1 MSQAIQN
8 GSCIRFTYE
17 GAERTIDVDNVR
29 EVGGVWN
36 DKKRRY
42 SKVETLVTGWDHDRK
57 AYRSFHHSK
66 MENIVWITD

>member
-8 GSCIRFTYE
+8 GSCIRFAYE

-36 DKKRRY
+36 TKRRCY

-66 MENIVWITD
+66 MENIVWVTQ